1 MFFTSPAVLDALLL
15 SAVFAAS
22 GLLHVAGPAFVRNA
36 YERWHF
42 PPKFYRVTG
51 VLNLMVAAFLAIP
64 VTRIWGVALAA
75 FLMFF
80 AVVTLLN
87 NRQYKYSLP
96 AMLLLAALV
105 PVTLAGPI

>member
-1 MFFTSPAVLDALLL
+1 MFFTSPIGLDALAL

-22 GLLHVAGPAFVRNA
+22 GLLHLAAPAFIRDA

-42 PPKFYRVTG
+42 PPKFHRVTG
-51 VLNLMVAAFLAIP
+51 VLNLIVAIFLAIP
-64 VTRIWGVALAA
+64 VTRIWGAALAG

-87 NRQYKYSLP
+87 NRQYGYSLP